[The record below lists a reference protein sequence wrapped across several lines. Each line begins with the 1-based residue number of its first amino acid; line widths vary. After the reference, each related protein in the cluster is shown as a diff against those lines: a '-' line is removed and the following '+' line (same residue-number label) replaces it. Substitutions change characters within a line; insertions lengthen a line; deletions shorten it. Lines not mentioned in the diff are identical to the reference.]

1 MRIVVFELTSPRA
14 QYHLE
19 YDTKFTLVGGDS
31 GTGKSYLCELA
42 VYAYRKYA
50 FVGCH
55 SDLPFVSLSC
65 FGTNWTRDL
74 ARVEHSLVILDE
86 SKRFLRTPEF
96 ISAALDSTNYYILM
110 TREPFP
116 QIPSDLKR
124 HVVMR
129 NGRLVPDPNLS
140 LQVYLEDG

>member
-1 MRIVVFELTSPRA
+1 MRFEITSPRA
-14 QYHLE
+14 QYCLD
-19 YDTKFTLVGGDS
+19 YDRPFTLVGGDS

-50 FVGCH
+50 FVSCH

-65 FGTNWTRDL
+65 FGTNWRRDL

-86 SKRFLRTPEF
+86 TKRFIRTPEF
-96 ISAALDSTNYYILM
+96 INAALDSTNYYILM

-116 QIPSDLKR
+116 QIPSALKR
-124 HVVMR
+124 YVVLQD
-129 NGRLVPDPNLS
+129 GRFVPDPNRS
-140 LQVYLEDG
+140 VQAYLED

>member
-1 MRIVVFELTSPRA
+1 MVFALTAPKA
-14 QYHLE
+14 QYCLE

-50 FVGCH
+50 FVRCY
-55 SDLPFVSLSC
+55 SDLPFVSLSF
-65 FGTNWTRDL
+65 FGTNWRRDL

-96 ISAALDSTNYYILM
+96 VSAALDSTNYYILM

-116 QIPSDLKR
+116 QIPSEWKR
-124 HVVMR
+124 YVVMR
-129 NGRLVPDPNLS
+129 DGRLVPDPNRS
-140 LQVYLEDG
+140 LQAYLED

>member
-1 MRIVVFELTSPRA
+1 MAFELTAPRA

-50 FVGCH
+50 FVSCR

-65 FGTNWTRDL
+65 FGTNWRRDL

-86 SKRFLRTPEF
+86 TKRFLRTPEF
-96 ISAALDSTNYYILM
+96 LYAALNSTNYYILM

-116 QIPSDLKR
+116 RIPSDWKR
-124 HVVMR
+124 HMVLQD
-129 NGRLVPDPNLS
+129 GRLVPDLS
-140 LQVYLEDG
+140 LSLRAYLED